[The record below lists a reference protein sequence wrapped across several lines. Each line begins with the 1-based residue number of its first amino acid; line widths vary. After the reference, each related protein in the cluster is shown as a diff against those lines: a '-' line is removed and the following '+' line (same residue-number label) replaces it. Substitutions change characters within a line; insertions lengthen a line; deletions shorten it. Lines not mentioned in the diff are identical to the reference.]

1 MSQKTDFPPCL
12 KEKPPPKMTC
22 IKHGFSDQ
30 LRHYDKLD
38 TSLVAALPEP
48 HALVSAHDA
57 PRANGAPH
65 DGPPALED
73 AALVPMLDHMPL
85 SCSHSTTSSF
95 QRTSRGANWRVL
107 FFCRRKKKIQKN
119 GANFLRCG

>member
-1 MSQKTDFPPCL
+1 
-12 KEKPPPKMTC
+12 MTC
-22 IKHGFSDQ
+22 IKHGLSDQ

-57 PRANGAPH
+57 PLANGAPH
-65 DGPPALED
+65 GPPALED

-107 FFCRRKKKIQKN
+107 FFCRRKKDSEEWGEFIEMCITCVCIMYIQ
-119 GANFLRCG
+119 